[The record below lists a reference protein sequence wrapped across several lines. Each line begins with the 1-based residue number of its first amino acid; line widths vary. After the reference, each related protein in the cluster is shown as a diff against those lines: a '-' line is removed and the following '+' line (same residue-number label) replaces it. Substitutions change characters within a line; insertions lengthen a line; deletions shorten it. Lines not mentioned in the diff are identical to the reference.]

1 MEPPSSPRAVCPAHA
16 QFPGQSTSR
25 KLNQSPRRNEFTY
38 FSTLIGYHRGA
49 GVWLFDPGTPGVS
62 RERGRD
68 PPGPGATRHWS
79 SLISLGHEFWEVG
92 CPWTK
97 MVGHPPSK
105 TRSFRIEGGR
115 GQWEKGTY
123 PPLLERRLSIEIDLA
138 ATFENILDR
147 RWDQVWCMQVF
158 VSKYLKMIHVVERKI
173 FSSRRD
179 RLEDIYGENLNLQN
193 NEEFQR

>member
-1 MEPPSSPRAVCPAHA
+1 MCPAHA

-68 PPGPGATRHWS
+68 PPGPRATRHWS

-97 MVGHPPSK
+97 MVAHPPSK

-115 GQWEKGTY
+115 GTMRKSH
-123 PPLLERRLSIEIDLA
+123 LSA
-138 ATFENILDR
+138 APREETFDWNRFRGHVRECARSGMGSSMMYAGSDR
-147 RWDQVWCMQVF
+147 E
-158 VSKYLKMIHVVERKI
+158 YLKMIHVVDIKGW
-173 FSSRRD
+173 RD
-179 RLEDIYGENLNLQN
+179 RVKIWIFERFCVFNKICIPK
-193 NEEFQR
+193 

>member
-1 MEPPSSPRAVCPAHA
+1 MRIALSLQVRHVQCVPRTHNFLGNQRPGNLTNRLVETSSLI
-16 QFPGQSTSR
+16 S
-25 KLNQSPRRNEFTY
+25 
-38 FSTLIGYHRGA
+38 STLIGYHRGA

-105 TRSFRIEGGR
+105 TRSFRIERRGKGGKGDNEKKALIRRSSR
-115 GQWEKGTY
+115 GDF
-123 PPLLERRLSIEIDLA
+123 RLEIDLA
-138 ATFENILDR
+138 ATFENILDQ
-147 RWDQVWCMQVF
+147 RWDQVWCRLSSWVF
-158 VSKYLKMIHVVERKI
+158 END
-173 FSSRRD
+173 SRCREENI
-179 RLEDIYGENLNLQN
+179 LE
-193 NEEFQR
+193 